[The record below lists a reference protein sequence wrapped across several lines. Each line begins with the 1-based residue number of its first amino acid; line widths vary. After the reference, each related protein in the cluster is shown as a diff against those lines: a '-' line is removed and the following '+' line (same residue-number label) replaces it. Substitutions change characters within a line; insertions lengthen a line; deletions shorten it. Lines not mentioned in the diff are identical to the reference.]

1 MNLKRTEIRLIVPHK
16 ALGIYN
22 LMAVKGVVNWEFI
35 WSQVLCRPRSL
46 SALCEVIE
54 RSGSDL
60 EKPVR

>member
-1 MNLKRTEIRLIVPHK
+1 MNLKGTEIRLIVPHK
-16 ALGIYN
+16 ALGIYD

-35 WSQVLCRPRSL
+35 GSQLLCRRRL
-46 SALCEVIE
+46 QSALREVIV